1 MMNRDMIN
9 SMKHGPAAWTVLHCT
24 LSKDAIYY
32 NDIMLPPVQQ
42 QDRIVPVVVRSP
54 RNIYQTF
61 IWKQIN
67 KMAKN

>member
-32 NDIMLPPVQQ
+32 NDIMLPPVRQQ
-42 QDRIVPVVVRSP
+42 TLVRVDGKLFAQLFIVNSL
-54 RNIYQTF
+54 
-61 IWKQIN
+61 
-67 KMAKN
+67 

>member
-32 NDIMLPPVQQ
+32 NDIMLPPVRQQ
-42 QDRIVPVVVRSP
+42 TLVRVDGELFAKLFIVT
-54 RNIYQTF
+54 ILQ
-61 IWKQIN
+61 
-67 KMAKN
+67 AL